1 MAVREIRAA
10 AQIIGR
16 RNALRYLAIGVA
28 GSLVAACGGKD
39 GGAAPAQGASS
50 AGPASGSAA
59 PAPAPTS
66 ASPSPSPSPSPIA
79 RAFDAFIGGTWKL
92 ESTTPGGK
100 TVHGTAT
107 VMAPPGGNGGFTI
120 VWDEGGKSVTWDG
133 QWLLRGGHLS
143 YQLFVDSKEMPR
155 LSGGEALTVPGTV
168 EDNASL
174 TLPWKPPGSHGM
186 VDGQSLKVTYKNNV
200 LRIVHDNGHKSE
212 SVHVCTRA

>member
-1 MAVREIRAA
+1 MFGGQMAVREIRAA

-50 AGPASGSAA
+50 GA
-59 PAPAPTS
+59 PAPDPS
-66 ASPSPSPSPSPIA
+66 SPPASPSPIA

-100 TVHGTAT
+100 TIHGTAT

-143 YQLFVDSKEMPR
+143 YQLFVGSKEMPR

>member
-1 MAVREIRAA
+1 MFGGQMAVREIRAA

-50 AGPASGSAA
+50 GA
-59 PAPAPTS
+59 PAPDPS
-66 ASPSPSPSPSPIA
+66 SPPASPSPIA

-143 YQLFVDSKEMPR
+143 YQLFVGSTEMTK

-200 LRIVHDNGHKSE
+200 LRIVHDDGHKSE

>member
-1 MAVREIRAA
+1 MAIREIRAA

-39 GGAAPAQGASS
+39 GGTAAPAAAGASS
-50 AGPASGSAA
+50 AGPASSP

-66 ASPSPSPSPSPIA
+66 ASPIA
-79 RAFDAFIGGTWKL
+79 RAFDAFIGGAWKL
-92 ESTTPGGK
+92 ESTTPGSK
-100 TVHGTAT
+100 PVHGTAT
-107 VMAPPGGNGGFTI
+107 VTAPPGGNGGFTI
-120 VWDEGGKSVTWDG
+120 LWDADGESVTWTG

-143 YQLFVDSKEMPR
+143 YHLFVGGKEMPK

-168 EDNASL
+168 EDTVSL
-174 TLPWKPPGSHGM
+174 TLPWKPPESRRA
-186 VDGQSLKVTYKNNV
+186 VSGQQLKVTYKSNV
-200 LRIVHDNGHKSE
+200 LRIVHDDGHGSE